1 MTGIVRD
8 SHERYSSSDY
18 LSDAELIDA
27 AIAAIERRWKQ
38 HDGDAINDIS
48 RAANLFKLRLS
59 SYPYEVFA
67 ALFLDTRHRMIAFE
81 ELFRGTI
88 DGCSVHPREIV
99 RRCILLN
106 AAALIVGHVHPSGI
120 PDPSA
125 ADRAITQRIKDA
137 VNLIDV
143 RLLDH
148 IVVGAGAPVS
158 FALRGLL

>member
-8 SHERYSSSDY
+8 SHERYSSTDY

-27 AIAAIERRWKQ
+27 AIAAVERRWKQ
-38 HDGDAINDIS
+38 HGESINGTS
-48 RAANLFKLRLS
+48 MAADLFKLRLS
-59 SYPYEVFA
+59 AYPYEVFA

-106 AAALIVGHVHPSGI
+106 AAALIIGHVHPSGV

-125 ADRAITQRIKDA
+125 ADRAITHRIKDA
-137 VNLIDV
+137 LALIDV